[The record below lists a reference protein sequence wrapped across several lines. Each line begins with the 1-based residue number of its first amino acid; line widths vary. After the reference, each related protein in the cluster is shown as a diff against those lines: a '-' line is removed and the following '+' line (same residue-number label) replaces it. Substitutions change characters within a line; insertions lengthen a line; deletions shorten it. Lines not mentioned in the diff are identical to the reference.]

1 MYDALGGE
9 FEEKLLKV
17 ALNFVNQ
24 ELNSP
29 VDYSKQI
36 ADALEFQLPD
46 QSSTTSD
53 YHTSENYSTIVSIT
67 VCEAQSRH
75 LCRAFTLM
83 FYGLQNIFRKES
95 RYFLQYLNKFPF
107 MVIVSNFKEI
117 TPPPT
122 NLKVPNLWSDFSVS
136 NSVRSNF
143 LNRPPH
149 KILISTMSF
158 ILQN

>member
-1 MYDALGGE
+1 MPKCPYVGQFVLNPTVG
-9 FEEKLLKV
+9 LLKV
-17 ALNFVNQ
+17 RSNI
-24 ELNSP
+24 P
-29 VDYSKQI
+29 
-36 ADALEFQLPD
+36 
-46 QSSTTSD
+46 
-53 YHTSENYSTIVSIT
+53 T

-95 RYFLQYLNKFPF
+95 RYFLQYINKFPF
-107 MVIVSNFKEI
+107 MVIVSNFEEI

-122 NLKVPNLWSDFSVS
+122 NLKVPYLWSDFSVS

-149 KILISTMSF
+149 KI
-158 ILQN
+158 

>member
-1 MYDALGGE
+1 MTAGGFELG
-9 FEEKLLKV
+9 LLCACCRGCCRPRGKWQNVDLRWPIRTNRTGPGRDRRRQV
-17 ALNFVNQ
+17 AA
-24 ELNSP
+24 S
-29 VDYSKQI
+29 YS
-36 ADALEFQLPD
+36 A
-46 QSSTTSD
+46 
-53 YHTSENYSTIVSIT
+53 T
-67 VCEAQSRH
+67 VREAQSRH

-107 MVIVSNFKEI
+107 MVIVSNFEEI

-122 NLKVPNLWSDFSVS
+122 NLKVPYLWSDFSVS

-143 LNRPPH
+143 LNRSPH